1 MYCVFFVKQK
11 TAYEMRISDWSSDV
25 CSSDLFPFIPAW
37 SKNMKGAG
45 NPDFARHQKCRA
57 QGLFTYPFSEQ
68 RELVSHLRIVL
79 ISQRRR
85 IVAGEAGI
93 AILRTDIRTL

>member
-1 MYCVFFVKQK
+1 M
-11 TAYEMRISDWSSDV
+11 
-25 CSSDLFPFIPAW
+25 PAW

-93 AILRTDIRTL
+93 AILRTDIRTLCRSEEHTSELQSLMRNSYAVFCLKKKN